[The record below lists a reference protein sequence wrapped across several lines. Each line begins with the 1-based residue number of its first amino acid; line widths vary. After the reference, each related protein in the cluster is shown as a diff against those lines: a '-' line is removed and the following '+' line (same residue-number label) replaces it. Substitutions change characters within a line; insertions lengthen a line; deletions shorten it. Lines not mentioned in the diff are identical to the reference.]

1 MKEFKGCKN
10 YTLISTEELK
20 DSKSIAYILK
30 HDKTGARV
38 ALIANDDDN
47 KAFLIGFKTP
57 QKDSTG
63 VPHILE
69 HSVLCGSDKYP
80 VKDAMTEVSKGSLNT
95 FLNAFTYP
103 DRTIYPVASCNDKDF
118 QNLMSVYLDAVL
130 HPQVLRE
137 KKIFMQEGWHYEM
150 KDLRS
155 PITINGVVYNEMKGV
170 YSSPESALSSY
181 ILFSLFPDTQYGV
194 ESGGDPEVIPTLSY
208 EEFCSFYKKLYH
220 PSNSR
225 IFLYGDMDFEEKLSY
240 IDEEYLSKY
249 KEIKPDSEVKMQ
261 KPFKAPVRV
270 EKEYAISKDQDTKNA
285 TFLSYNVVCSDYTD
299 VKTTEV
305 MSTINYAL
313 CSVPGAKLK
322 ERLIDAGIGKDVYSD
337 FIVDTCQKVFSIVA
351 QDANPEDEEKFVQI
365 IEDTMKE
372 IIEEGFDK
380 KTLEASITSSEFSYR
395 ESDFGYYPK
404 GVAFGTMTFDE
415 WLYSDDNI
423 FSALKQNEIFKELR
437 EGIKTGLFE
446 QVLKERVLK
455 NNHKTIL
462 IMKPK
467 KGLDKKK
474 EKALAEKMAELK
486 DSLSKDELK
495 EIIKNTKELK
505 AYQEAEDTP
514 EALASIPTLSIKDI
528 KKEFRKCVYSV
539 EEVEGIKE
547 IYVDT
552 NTNGIAYFTLAF
564 NAEKLPE
571 RLIPAFSVLK
581 TLLTYVDTKNY
592 KYGELVNEINI
603 KTGNLN
609 FGSFVYRNV
618 DNTNEYK
625 FNFEVKCKALYGS
638 LSDAFSLINEVL
650 FTSKLEDKKRVKEN
664 LEQTKVRILGSM
676 MQAGHAVA
684 IGNCAATGSDTFAI
698 QEKLTGMGQFRYIEE
713 LLNDFDGRFDTL
725 VKEMKEVLDLLIC
738 KENLEVSLGCGK
750 RHKEKFDEELI
761 KFISGLKEKSKLT
774 KSVHIKAN
782 GCNEAFSC
790 SSQVQ
795 YVAQCGNFKFVNPAL
810 QYTGSLQVLKS
821 ILNTDYLWTA
831 VRLQGGAYGCFG
843 MIMSSGDCAYVS
855 YRDPGLKNTL
865 TAYRKSVKYI
875 ENYSGGQD
883 DVDRFII
890 STIGETDSP
899 LTPSMK
905 IARAYSYYKSGIT
918 NEFKQKERD
927 EILRTTPE
935 TIRGLSGHI
944 KAMLDCERYS
954 CVGGTGILKKEG
966 EMFDKITPLSQG

>member
-10 YTLISTEELK
+10 YTLLNTEELK
-20 DSKSIAYILK
+20 DSKSIAYTLR

-38 ALIANDDDN
+38 VLIGNDDDN
-47 KAFLIGFKTP
+47 KAFIIGFKTP

-69 HSVLCGSDKYP
+69 HSVLCGSEKYP

-103 DRTIYPVASCNDKDF
+103 DRTLYPVASCNDKDF
-118 QNLMSVYLDAVL
+118 QNLMSVYLDAVF
-130 HPQVLRE
+130 HPRVHEE
-137 KKIFMQEGWHYEM
+137 KRIFMQEGWHYEM
-150 KDLRS
+150 KNLRS
-155 PITINGVVYNEMKGV
+155 PITLNGVVYNEMKGV

-194 ESGGDPEVIPTLSY
+194 ESGGDPDVIPDLTY
-208 EEFCSFYKKLYH
+208 EDFCAFHKKLYH

-225 IFLYGDMDFEEKLSY
+225 IFLYGDMDFEEKLTF

-249 KEIKPDSEVKMQ
+249 NAIKPDSEIKLQ

-270 EKEYAISKDQDTKNA
+270 VKEYAISEGQDTKNA

-305 MSTINYAL
+305 MNAINYAL

-337 FIVDTCQKVFSIVA
+337 FVVDTCQKVFSIVA
-351 QDANPEDEEKFVQI
+351 QDANPEDEERFVKI
-365 IEDTMKE
+365 VEDTIKE
-372 IIEEGFDK
+372 IIEEGFDR

-404 GVAFGTMTFDE
+404 GIAFGTMTFDE

-437 EGIKTGLFE
+437 EGIDEGLFE
-446 QVLKERVLK
+446 KVLKERVLE

-462 IMKPK
+462 IMKPN

-474 EKALAEKMAELK
+474 EKELALKLANLK
-486 DSLSKDELK
+486 ASLSKEELK
-495 EIIKNTKELK
+495 EIVRSTKDLK
-505 AYQEAEDTP
+505 AYQEAEDSL
-514 EALASIPTLSIKDI
+514 EALATIPTLSIKDI
-528 KKEFRKCVYSV
+528 KKEFKKCVYSI
-539 EEVEGIKE
+539 EEVDGIKE

-571 RLIPAFSVLK
+571 RLIPALSVLK
-581 TLLTYVDTKNY
+581 TLLTYVDTKSY
-592 KYGELVNEINI
+592 KYGDLVNEINI

-609 FGSFVYRNV
+609 FCTSVYRNIE
-618 DNTNEYK
+618 DTNKYK
-625 FNFEVKCKALYGS
+625 FNFEIRCKALYRS
-638 LSDAFSLINEVL
+638 LTDAFNLINEVL
-650 FTSKLEDKKRVKEN
+650 FSSKLEDKKRVKEN
-664 LEQTKVRILGSM
+664 LEQSKVRILGIM
-676 MQAGHAVA
+676 MQSGHSVA
-684 IGNCAATGSDTFAI
+684 IGNCAKTMSDSFAI
-698 QEKLTGMGQFRYIEE
+698 SEMLSGMGQFRYIERI
-713 LLNDFDGRFDTL
+713 LSDFDNCFDKL
-725 VKEMKEVLDLLIC
+725 VKDMKEVLELLIT
-738 KENLEVSLGCGK
+738 KDNLEVSIGCGR
-750 RHKEKFDEELI
+750 RHKEKFDEELS
-761 KFISGLKEKSKLT
+761 KFVTGLKEKTKLSKV
-774 KSVHIKAN
+774 VHIKAN
-782 GCNEAFSC
+782 GVNEAFSS

-795 YVAQCGNFKFVNPAL
+795 YVAQCGNYKMKNPKL
-810 QYTGSLQVLKS
+810 EYTGSLQVLKS

-831 VRLQGGAYGCFG
+831 VRLKGGAYGCFG
-843 MIMSSGDCAYVS
+843 VIMASGDCAFVS
-855 YRDPGLKNTL
+855 YRDPGLKSTL
-865 TAYRKSVKYI
+865 EAYEDAVKYI
-875 ENYSGGQD
+875 ENYSGSKE

-890 STIGETDSP
+890 STIGDNDTP

-905 IARAYSYYKSGIT
+905 VARAYSFYKSEIT

-927 EILRTTPE
+927 EILNTKPE
-935 TIRGLSGHI
+935 TIKELSKYI
-944 KAMLDCERYS
+944 EAMLDCNKYS
-954 CVGGTGILKKEG
+954 CVGGNAILKKEG
-966 EMFDKITPLSQG
+966 EMFEKITPLSKG